1 MPAGSAL
8 RFPCRRRHG
17 NRFLL
22 VAVKRS
28 KLLPFGG
35 APDGARFAEIRDAV
49 RLALR
54 FAQQHRPITFDDAAR
69 ERWIDTYEQLS
80 TARPGLAGAA
90 TARAEAH
97 AVRLALIYALLDLSE
112 HIGLEHLEAAL
123 AVWRYSADSARWIFG
138 DALGDPTAD
147 ELWQAAK
154 ERPAG
159 LTRTEVS
166 EVFSRNKKRREIE
179 RALGVLEDAG
189 RLRRTTRPVERGR
202 AAEVW
207 IPVLAPAA

>member
-35 APDGARFAEIRDAV
+35 ALDGTQFAEIRDPV

-54 FAQQHRPITFDDAAR
+54 FAQQHRPITFDDDAR

-97 AVRLALIYALLDLSE
+97 TVRLALIYALLDLSDR
-112 HIGLEHLEAAL
+112 IRSEHLDAAL
-123 AVWRYSADSARWIFG
+123 ALWRYSAASARWIFG

-147 ELWQAAK
+147 EIWTTAK

-166 EVFSRNKKRREIE
+166 EMFSRNKKRREIE
-179 RALGVLEDAG
+179 RALAVLEDAG
-189 RLRRTTRPVERGR
+189 RLRRETRHAERGR
-202 AAEVW
+202 SAEVW
-207 IPVLAPAA
+207 IPVPAPAA